1 VPLTGSAGVIDDGRV
16 EDDHELGDGHDRKHG
31 VGVDLRDK
39 AVSGESWRTG
49 FHGLHAW
56 ALAEVQSQLALDAW
70 MRAARH
76 LKADAFAV
84 YRAALDREK
93 QAAAVLA
100 ARAAMTAQGVIR

>member
-1 VPLTGSAGVIDDGRV
+1 MHTNDRNPARACESLIRRPGSSADER
-16 EDDHELGDGHDRKHG
+16 R
-31 VGVDLRDK
+31 
-39 AVSGESWRTG
+39 
-49 FHGLHAW
+49 GLWHAW

-84 YRAALDREK
+84 YRAALDREE

-100 ARAAMTAQGVIR
+100 VAMAPSG